1 MGHPK
6 TEKPTEIRG
15 KFKKPKKGMKV
26 RNLTF
31 KIDINKTDDFLGI
44 IVLKD
49 IRDSES
55 FEDSLEF
62 GLYNSISESEMSET
76 VNRLIYSI
84 VKKQKRGGQYS
95 VPMQHPLTMNLQ
107 ETIEDVRPT
116 TTAARFQDVF
126 LEQRK
131 NLINMYTLNV
141 APNDFDQEAL
151 LNALQHIWADIDS
164 ILKHPASPKLLTL
177 LARVFATATL
187 RNEIRTQRKKM
198 LSIITAKKR
207 DVRKLLKLDILNDSQ
222 WSSRA
227 YWNAFLTKLKYERQK
242 QSLEAHLSIHN
253 DEFRLLEQLS
263 YLRGL
268 APANFQLPRNI
279 VVNSL
284 FSVFD
289 ATYQKDPEWT
299 SRNMTASEA
308 SNYREKASVK
318 ENEQARKLMLKRKI
332 RDKIAACKQTSRFRS
347 STFLF
352 FEEEKITQTTNTV
365 E

>member
-1 MGHPK
+1 MGHPN
-6 TEKPTEIRG
+6 TEKPVEIRG
-15 KFKKPKKGMKV
+15 KFKKPEKGMKIK
-26 RNLTF
+26 NLAF
-31 KIDINKTDDFLGI
+31 KIGINKTDASSGI

-49 IRDSES
+49 IRDSVS
-55 FEDSLEF
+55 FENSLEF
-62 GLYNSISESEMSET
+62 GLYNSISQSEMDET
-76 VNRLIYSI
+76 VSRLIYSI
-84 VKKQKRGGQYS
+84 GKKKKGKGQYLL
-95 VPMQHPLTMNLQ
+95 PMQHLQTMKHQ
-107 ETIEDVRPT
+107 ELIEDVGPT
-116 TTAARFQDVF
+116 NTAASFEDVF
-126 LEQRK
+126 LKQRK

-141 APNDFDQEAL
+141 APHDYDQEAFL
-151 LNALQHIWADIDS
+151 KALPHIWADIDS
-164 ILKHPASPKLLTL
+164 ILKHPAYTKLLTL

-227 YWNAFLTKLKYERQK
+227 YWNAFLSKLKYERQK

-263 YLRGL
+263 YLRGH
-268 APANFQLPRNI
+268 APVNFQLPRNI

-299 SRNMTASEA
+299 SRNMATSEA
-308 SNYREKASVK
+308 STYRKKSSVK

-332 RDKIAACKQTSRFRS
+332 RDKIAACKETSRFCS

-352 FEEEKITQTTNTV
+352 LEEEKITQTTNTV